1 MRRNQE
7 EVISRRL
14 MLSDFVYV
22 ITAAGAWLAA
32 QGVKIVISLRQDGL
46 SWQDLVTSG
55 GMPSAHVALVT
66 SMAVVIAMS
75 EGPASPIFGVILTL
89 WGVVVYDAVGVRRAT
104 GENTQIIR
112 RIADKLKLGDQAD
125 GFASGLGTFSLSGI
139 CRRGFRPRLG
149 LADILAARL
158 APAGL
163 YIRTNHASSP
173 PSSLPSAFE
182 KQSACRSD

>member
-1 MRRNQE
+1 
-7 EVISRRL
+7 
-14 MLSDFVYV
+14 MLNDFLYV

-32 QGVKIVISLRQDGL
+32 QAVKIAISLRQDGL

-75 EGPASPIFGVILTL
+75 EGPASPVFGVALTL

-112 RIADKLKLGDQAD
+112 RIADKLKLGDQRTALHLAL
-125 GFASGLGTFSLSGI
+125 GHSPYQVFAGAVLGLGWGWLI
-139 CRRGFRPRLG
+139 YWLLG
-149 LADILAARL
+149 
-158 APAGL
+158 
-163 YIRTNHASSP
+163 
-173 PSSLPSAFE
+173 
-182 KQSACRSD
+182 